1 MLGLLAIVIAYLL
14 GGIPFGFLLV
24 KLTRGTDVRESGSG
38 NIGATN
44 VLRTSGPAAGVATL
58 VLDIAKGYLAVWL
71 AAKLTGD
78 APEWTSL
85 AALAVMAGHAY
96 PVFLKFQG
104 GKAVATFI
112 GAFAYLT
119 PLPLAA
125 VLLLFIAVVAV
136 TRYISA
142 ASILAAATFPFGVWM
157 ILHPPVQVTAA
168 AFIAGAFIVYR
179 HKSNWARLRAGT
191 ENRVFLGSP
200 VTLSILGGGSWGTAL
215 AIVLAPRF
223 ERVRLWVFE
232 PDLAARMTVAR
243 ENDVF
248 LPGLRHPGQRR
259 HRVRFACGDRMALAF
274 CWRWC
279 PRIIREPCMSAC
291 FPASTPRRSS

>member
-1 MLGLLAIVIAYLL
+1 MSGLLAIVMAYLL

-44 VLRTSGPAAGVATL
+44 VLRTTGRAAGLATL
-58 VLDIAKGYLAVWL
+58 ALDIAKGFFAVWL
-71 AAKLTGD
+71 AAKLTDD

-85 AALAVMAGHAY
+85 AALAVMAGHAF
-96 PVFLKFQG
+96 PIFLKFQG

-142 ASILAAATFPFGVWM
+142 GSIVAATAFPFGVWM

-179 HKSNWARLRAGT
+179 HKSNWARLRAGV
-191 ENRVFLGSP
+191 ENRF
-200 VTLSILGGGSWGTAL
+200 SWGS
-215 AIVLAPRF
+215 
-223 ERVRLWVFE
+223 
-232 PDLAARMTVAR
+232 
-243 ENDVF
+243 
-248 LPGLRHPGQRR
+248 Q
-259 HRVRFACGDRMALAF
+259 
-274 CWRWC
+274 
-279 PRIIREPCMSAC
+279 
-291 FPASTPRRSS
+291 

>member
-1 MLGLLAIVIAYLL
+1 MLGLLAVAIAYLV

-24 KLTRGTDVRESGSG
+24 KFTKGADVRESGSG

-44 VLRTSGPAAGVATL
+44 VLRTTGRAAGVATL
-58 VLDIAKGYLAVWL
+58 LLDIAKGYLAVWL
-71 AAKLTGD
+71 AAELTGG

-125 VLLLFIAVVAV
+125 VLVLFIAVVAV

-142 ASILAAATFPFGVWM
+142 ASILAAAMFPFGVWI

-168 AFIAGAFIVYR
+168 AFLAGAFIVYR
-179 HKSNWARLRAGT
+179 HKSNWARLRAGA
-191 ENRVFLGSP
+191 ENRF
-200 VTLSILGGGSWGTAL
+200 SWG
-215 AIVLAPRF
+215 P
-223 ERVRLWVFE
+223 
-232 PDLAARMTVAR
+232 
-243 ENDVF
+243 
-248 LPGLRHPGQRR
+248 Q
-259 HRVRFACGDRMALAF
+259 
-274 CWRWC
+274 
-279 PRIIREPCMSAC
+279 
-291 FPASTPRRSS
+291 

>member
-1 MLGLLAIVIAYLL
+1 MSGLLAIVIAYLL

-44 VLRTSGPAAGVATL
+44 VLRTTGRAAGLATL
-58 VLDIAKGYLAVWL
+58 ALDIAKGFVAVWL
-71 AAKLTGD
+71 AAKLTDD

-85 AALAVMAGHAY
+85 AALAVMAGHAF

-125 VLLLFIAVVAV
+125 VLLLFVVTVAV

-142 ASILAAATFPFGVWM
+142 ASILAAATFPFGVWI
-157 ILHPPVQVTAA
+157 ILHPPVQVTIA

-179 HKSNWARLRAGT
+179 HKSNWSRLRAGT
-191 ENRVFLGSP
+191 ENVF
-200 VTLSILGGGSWGTAL
+200 SWG
-215 AIVLAPRF
+215 RK
-223 ERVRLWVFE
+223 
-232 PDLAARMTVAR
+232 
-243 ENDVF
+243 
-248 LPGLRHPGQRR
+248 
-259 HRVRFACGDRMALAF
+259 
-274 CWRWC
+274 
-279 PRIIREPCMSAC
+279 
-291 FPASTPRRSS
+291 

>member
-1 MLGLLAIVIAYLL
+1 MSGLLAIVIAYLL

-44 VLRTSGPAAGVATL
+44 VLRTTGRAAGVATL
-58 VLDIAKGYLAVWL
+58 ALDIAKGFVAVWL
-71 AAKLTGD
+71 AAKLTDD

-85 AALAVMAGHAY
+85 AALAVMAGHAF

-125 VLLLFIAVVAV
+125 VLLLFVVTAAV

-157 ILHPPVQVTAA
+157 ILHPPVQVTIA

-179 HKSNWARLRAGT
+179 HKSNWSRLRAGT
-191 ENRVFLGSP
+191 ENVF
-200 VTLSILGGGSWGTAL
+200 SWG
-215 AIVLAPRF
+215 RK
-223 ERVRLWVFE
+223 
-232 PDLAARMTVAR
+232 
-243 ENDVF
+243 
-248 LPGLRHPGQRR
+248 
-259 HRVRFACGDRMALAF
+259 
-274 CWRWC
+274 
-279 PRIIREPCMSAC
+279 
-291 FPASTPRRSS
+291 